1 MSLSVTQFGKPL
13 SKEKYAWNEDIK
25 VFSSKESNLVIDFDG
40 TSATFT
46 TGNGCTFNTSNG
58 CTFTTGYNCVIIRKD
73 IFEIIKIPKNTT
85 IMLNKCGIQ
94 GFTKIK
100 STKTIIVDGKTIEIT
115 NKGFEILKKSLLAEI
130 MNNSLDNAVYI
141 TSPQKEV
148 SPG

>member
-1 MSLSVTQFGKPL
+1 MSLSVTQFGKPIP
-13 SKEKYAWNEDIK
+13 KEKYTWDEETK
-25 VFSSKESNLVIDFDG
+25 VFSSKESNLVMDFDG

-130 MNNSLDNAVYI
+130 MNDGLDNAVY
-141 TSPQKEV
+141 TASLRMEV
-148 SPG
+148 PPK